1 MVQQLLTESLL
12 LSVSGGA
19 AGVGLAIGMVKGLL
33 AFLPSTVTGYGIVSS
48 PDYRILAFAF
58 GISVATGIVF
68 GLVPALQS
76 TRPDIAPTL
85 KDQAGSVTGGAAQVA
100 VRKALDTTQ
109 VALHLLLLI
118 DSSR

>member
-58 GISVATGIVF
+58 GIPVATGIVF

-85 KDQAGSVTGGAAQVA
+85 KDQAGSLTGARSP
-100 VRKALDTTQ
+100 VRFPKALFT
-109 VALHLLLLI
+109 
-118 DSSR
+118 SP